1 MTRPEL
7 LTRCTLL
14 VGMIGL
20 LAAASGCQTVIG
32 GQTLP
37 SAHYLTD
44 DIQFFPAG
52 DEFQLPN
59 TVRAMDEYRATQ
71 AGFQQDLGGGA
82 QGPGAGGPPGFQGGG
97 FPGY

>member
-1 MTRPEL
+1 MMRQGM

-14 VGMIGL
+14 VATLGL
-20 LAAASGCQTVIG
+20 LVASSGCQTTIG

-52 DEFQLPN
+52 DEFQLPE
-59 TVRAMDEYRATQ
+59 TVRAMEEYRAAQ
-71 AGFQQDLGGGA
+71 AGWDADVGA
-82 QGPGAGGPPGFQGGG
+82 AR
-97 FPGY
+97 